1 MTRTSVP
8 PATAPPSTTAA
19 PDVLPSAYA
28 ARPLSG
34 WDLSPLAVL
43 AGSDVDSTVSFA
55 DLSRRF
61 VLDLVSARV
70 AAARGLD
77 QAEASLLVLRDCT
90 RSACALLSPYV
101 LDGSAVL
108 ADAERAGLR
117 LDTDRLPDAAWFGTL
132 ALCDAEPA
140 HVGAHVAG
148 LVVPVSERVAEA
160 CGRAPAETAAVVA
173 EVLAVEVSRMSG
185 QCERLGLAG
194 ADHHDVLGAALR
206 GALEV
211 LGEVPRDTGRGA
223 RAS

>member
-1 MTRTSVP
+1 MTRTPAP
-8 PATAPPSTTAA
+8 PATAPPRTTAA
-19 PDVLPSAYA
+19 PDVLPAAYT

-43 AGSDVDSTVSFA
+43 AGSDVASTVSFA

-61 VLDLVSARV
+61 VLDLVSSRV
-70 AAARGLD
+70 AATRGLD
-77 QAEASLLVLRDCT
+77 QPEASLLVLRDCT
-90 RSACALLSPYV
+90 RAACALLSPYV

-108 ADAERAGLR
+108 ADVARAGVR
-117 LDTDRLPDAAWFGTL
+117 LDADGIPDAAWFGSL

-160 CGRAPAETAAVVA
+160 CGRAPAETAAMVA

-185 QCERLGLAG
+185 QCEPLGLAG
-194 ADHHDVLGAALR
+194 TDHRDVLGAALR

-211 LGEVPRDTGRGA
+211 LGEVPRDVRRTV